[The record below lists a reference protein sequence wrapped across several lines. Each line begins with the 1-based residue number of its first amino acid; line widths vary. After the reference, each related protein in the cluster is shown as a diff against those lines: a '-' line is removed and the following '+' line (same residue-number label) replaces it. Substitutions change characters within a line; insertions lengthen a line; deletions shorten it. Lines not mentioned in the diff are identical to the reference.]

1 MEMKQQT
8 MSPNKIDFRHLNR
21 QQRRAL
27 GITVSA
33 GYTRVSTPGQAEEG
47 LSLATQDEKII
58 QRAEELGFLY
68 LMTYTDSGISGGD
81 IDHRS
86 GILQLLEDAEK
97 GLFDCVIIYS
107 ISRISRDLTDF
118 LSIASTL
125 ERYDIKLISLSE
137 VIDTSNSSGNFS
149 RNIVAVA
156 AQYER
161 ERTSEIVAE
170 NMDEIAKEG
179 RFTGGRMLGYCSG
192 VDEEGRKTLIIE
204 PEGAA
209 IVQVIY
215 EKYAAGEGY
224 RAIAN
229 YLNKQG
235 SKTVTGKAFSA
246 GGVKTIL
253 SNQKYGGI
261 IEYGKY
267 RQWKKKRRR
276 GLNLN
281 PIVQK
286 GIHQPI
292 IEEELYRKVR
302 ERLELEQKQPNWNH
316 RGMNVLTGLL
326 KCPVCHGPMA
336 ASNVTNTL
344 KDGTKKKLRYYSC
357 ANFRNKGASVCSAN
371 SIRADHAEQFVADR
385 LRELVTIPEFLSS
398 LVKEINQKI
407 QEEIRPLEQELA
419 VLLGDIEELNE
430 KLETW
435 KNFELI
441 TSDFPEEILLRK
453 NEVKEQLMFA
463 KQREREILSVL
474 EHQHQKVT
482 IEDTEQLFQAL
493 DKFLQT
499 ADKSAIKQVYR
510 TFIQEVKF
518 DPLNKN
524 DIKITMAFDET
535 VIHQLNQIYQETVS
549 KQTDTVFFVLERPFR
564 VVI

>member
-1 MEMKQQT
+1 MGMKQQT

-27 GITVSA
+27 GITVAA
-33 GYTRVSTPGQAEEG
+33 GYSRVSTPGQAEDG
-47 LSLATQDEKII
+47 LSLATQGDKII
-58 QRAEELGFLY
+58 QRAEELGLYY

-81 IDHRS
+81 IDHRA

-125 ERYDIKLISLSE
+125 EKYDIQLISLSE

-161 ERTSEIVAE
+161 ERTSELVAE
-170 NMDEIAKEG
+170 NMDMIAKEG
-179 RFTGGRMLGYCSG
+179 RFTGGRMLGYRSG

-204 PEGAA
+204 PEGAS

-286 GIHQPI
+286 GIHQQI
-292 IEEELYRKVR
+292 IEEGLFQKVR

-385 LRELVTIPEFLSS
+385 LRELVTMPEFLSS

-407 QEEIRPLEQELA
+407 LEEIRPLEQELA
-419 VLLGDIEELNE
+419 VLLGDMEELKE

-435 KNFELI
+435 ENFELI
-441 TSDFPEEILLRK
+441 TNDFPEEILLRK

-482 IEDTEQLFQAL
+482 MEDTERLFQAL

-518 DPLNKN
+518 DSLNKN
-524 DIKITMAFDET
+524 DIKITMTFDET

-549 KQTDTVFFVLERPFR
+549 KQTDTVFFVLERPFT

>member
-1 MEMKQQT
+1 MKQQT

-27 GITVSA
+27 GITVAA
-33 GYTRVSTPGQAEEG
+33 GYSRVSTPGQAEDG
-47 LSLATQDEKII
+47 LSLATQGDKII
-58 QRAEELGFLY
+58 QRAEELGLYY

-81 IDHRS
+81 IDHRA

-125 ERYDIKLISLSE
+125 EKYDIQLISLSE

-161 ERTSEIVAE
+161 ERTSELVSE
-170 NMDEIAKEG
+170 NMDMIAKEG
-179 RFTGGRMLGYCSG
+179 RFTGGRMLGYRSG
-192 VDEEGRKTLIIE
+192 VDEEGRKTLIID
-204 PEGAA
+204 PDGAA

-235 SKTVTGKAFSA
+235 SKTVTGKTFSA

-292 IEEELYRKVR
+292 IEEGLFQKVR

-385 LRELVTIPEFLSS
+385 LRELVTMPDFLSS

-407 QEEIRPLEQELA
+407 LEEIRPLEQELA
-419 VLLGDIEELNE
+419 VLLGDMEELNE

-435 KNFELI
+435 ENFELI
-441 TSDFPEEILLRK
+441 TNDFPEEILLRK
-453 NEVKEQLMFA
+453 NEVKEHLMFA

-482 IEDTEQLFQAL
+482 MEDTERLFQAL

-549 KQTDTVFFVLERPFR
+549 KQMDTVFFVLERPFTMA
-564 VVI
+564 I

>member
-1 MEMKQQT
+1 MKQQT

-27 GITVSA
+27 GITVAA
-33 GYTRVSTPGQAEEG
+33 GYSRVSTPGQAEDG
-47 LSLATQDEKII
+47 LSLATQGDKII
-58 QRAEELGFLY
+58 QRAEELGLYY

-81 IDHRS
+81 IDHRA

-125 ERYDIKLISLSE
+125 EKYDIQLISLSE

-161 ERTSEIVAE
+161 ERTSELVAE
-170 NMDEIAKEG
+170 NMDMIAKEG
-179 RFTGGRMLGYCSG
+179 RFTGGRMLGYRSG

-204 PEGAA
+204 PEGAS

-286 GIHQPI
+286 GIHQQI
-292 IEEELYRKVR
+292 IEEGLFQKVR

-385 LRELVTIPEFLSS
+385 LRELVTMPEFLSS

-407 QEEIRPLEQELA
+407 LEEIRPLEQELA
-419 VLLGDIEELNE
+419 VLLGDMEELKE

-435 KNFELI
+435 ENFELI
-441 TSDFPEEILLRK
+441 TNDFPEEILLRK

-482 IEDTEQLFQAL
+482 MEDTERLFQAL

-518 DPLNKN
+518 DSLNKN
-524 DIKITMAFDET
+524 DIKITMTFDET

-549 KQTDTVFFVLERPFR
+549 KQTDTVFFVLERPFT

>member
-1 MEMKQQT
+1 MSMKQQT
-8 MSPNKIDFRHLNR
+8 LTHKPNAVNLNR

-27 GITVSA
+27 GITVA
-33 GYTRVSTPGQAEEG
+33 VGYTRVSTVGQVEDG
-47 LSLATQDEKII
+47 LSLVTQEEKVI
-58 QRAEELGFLY
+58 QRAEELGVQY
-68 LMTYTDSGISGGD
+68 LMTYTDGGISGGD
-81 IDHRS
+81 IEHRA

-125 ERYDIKLISLSE
+125 EKYDIQLISLSE
-137 VIDTSNSSGNFS
+137 MIDTSNSSGNFS

-161 ERTSEIVAE
+161 ERTSELVAE
-170 NMDEIAKEG
+170 NMDMIAKEG
-179 RFTGGRMLGYCSG
+179 RFTGGRMLGYRSG

-292 IEEELYRKVR
+292 IEEGLFQKVR
-302 ERLELEQKQPNWNH
+302 ERIELEQKQPNWNH

-385 LRELVTIPEFLSS
+385 LRELVTMPEFLSS

-407 QEEIRPLEQELA
+407 LEEIRPLEQELA

-441 TSDFPEEILLRK
+441 TSDFPEEIILRK

-463 KQREREILSVL
+463 KQREREILAVL

-482 IEDTEQLFQAL
+482 IGDTERLFQAL

-510 TFIQEVKF
+510 TFIQDVKF
-518 DPLNKN
+518 DPLNK
-524 DIKITMAFDET
+524 DDLKITMAFDDT

-549 KQTDTVFFVLERPFR
+549 KQTDTVFFVLERPFT
-564 VVI
+564 VVV